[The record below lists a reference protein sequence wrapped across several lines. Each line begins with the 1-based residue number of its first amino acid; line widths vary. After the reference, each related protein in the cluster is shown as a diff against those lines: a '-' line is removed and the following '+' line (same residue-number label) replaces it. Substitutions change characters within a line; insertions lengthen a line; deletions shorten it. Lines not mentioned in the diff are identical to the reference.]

1 MPSSANTPPAAAPT
15 TSSWKNRVT
24 RPTAASQGALG
35 RRAVGRDERVRVFE
49 ATVPRHCIEL
59 RVEAG
64 VVVGT
69 PGDHWPHTRVPA
81 GEGVGGVEEPLAGD
95 VPAERAD
102 EVDVDLRREVIAEGD
117 LVAPV

>member
-24 RPTAASQGALG
+24 RRATGSQCALV

-49 ATVPRHCIEL
+49 ATIPRHRIEL

-64 VVVGT
+64 VVVGA
-69 PGDHWPHTRVPA
+69 PRDHWPHTRVPA
-81 GEGVGGVEEPLAGD
+81 GEGVGCVEETPARD
-95 VPAERAD
+95 VPAERGD
-102 EVDVDLRREVIAEGD
+102 QVDVDLRREVVAEGD
-117 LVAPV
+117 LVAP